1 MFLRQGGMAMTIRG
15 KLNKLTIG
23 FEERIVLKDVQAD
36 IPKSARIAIIGANGS
51 GKSSLLDAIADKVPG
66 IQWMGP
72 MPSIA
77 YMKQEV
83 KELESGPADA
93 GSRKLE
99 KKWRVPEVRT
109 RLSGGEA
116 MKMRLARTLS
126 EGADVLLLDEPTNH
140 LDAESVEA
148 VVKQLAEYDGAMLIV
163 SHDRHFI
170 DQIATHTWEIED
182 KKLTVYKGN
191 YSVSREEK
199 EHRKLTQQR
208 KYNQQQAK
216 IARVEQQ
223 LSELQS
229 WSGKAHADSTKQDGY
244 KEFYR
249 SKAKRM
255 DVQVRS
261 KRKRL
266 EAELEKDG
274 VERPK
279 EEAAVKFEIGGAG
292 KKGKRVLELK
302 EVSKAFGDRLLF
314 EKATFTVQHGERI
327 GLVGK
332 NGSGKSTFFSMLRNE
347 TGYLGE
353 IWMSS
358 GMKIGYLSQNVFD
371 LPEEKTPEELF
382 ETGSYAE
389 DGKIRTLMDNLGFEK
404 HHWTESIRHLSM
416 GERVKL
422 KLMEFMLAECNVL
435 LLDEPTNHLDL
446 PSREQLEKTLETFPG
461 TLMIATHDR
470 FFMEKLAEKLLVFE
484 AGKLFKYESGFSE
497 WSQRSGGQV
506 PVGILQL
513 ETERQ
518 AILGKLSFMQP
529 KDKEYAELDRRFNEL
544 TAAIK
549 AVSTDSGK

>member
-1 MFLRQGGMAMTIRG
+1 MAIRG
-15 KLNKLTIG
+15 KVNNLTIG
-23 FEERIVLKDVQAD
+23 FEDRIVLKEAQAD
-36 IPKSARIAIIGANGS
+36 IPKGARIAVIGANGS
-51 GKSSLLDAIADKVPG
+51 GKSSLLEAIAKGAPG

-72 MPSIA
+72 RPSVA
-77 YMKQEV
+77 YMEQEV
-83 KELESGPADA
+83 KQVDAESGSA

-99 KKWRVPEVRT
+99 KKWHVPEVRS

-116 MKMRLARTLS
+116 MKMRLARALS
-126 EGADVLLLDEPTNH
+126 ENAEVLLLDEPTNH
-140 LDAESVEA
+140 LDAESIKA
-148 VVKQLAEYDGAMLIV
+148 AIKQLAAYAGTLLIV

-170 DQIATHTWEIED
+170 DQVATHVWEIED

-191 YSVSREEK
+191 YSVYREEK

-229 WSGKAHADSTKQDGY
+229 WSGKAHADSTKQDGF

-266 EAELEKDG
+266 EAELEKGG

-279 EEAAVKFEIGGAG
+279 EDVSVKFEIGGAD
-292 KKGKRVLELK
+292 KKGKRVMELK

-314 EKATFTVQHGERI
+314 ENASFTVQHGERI

-332 NGSGKSTFFSMLRNE
+332 NGSGKSTFFSMLRKE
-347 TGYLGE
+347 TDYSGE
-353 IWMSS
+353 IWMTA

-371 LPEEKTPEELF
+371 LPEEKTPAELF
-382 ETGSYAE
+382 GTGSYEA
-389 DGKIRTLMDNLGFEK
+389 DGRIRTLMDNLGFEK
-404 HHWTESIRHLSM
+404 HHWTEPIRHLSM

-422 KLMEFMLAECNVL
+422 KLMEFMLSECNVL

-446 PSREQLEKTLETFPG
+446 PSREHLEKTLESFPG
-461 TLMIATHDR
+461 ALLVATHDR
-470 FFMEKLAEKLLVFE
+470 FFMEKLADKLLVFE
-484 AGKLFKYESGFSE
+484 EGKLFKYENSFSE
-497 WSQRSGGQV
+497 WNNKSNGDVQV
-506 PVGILQL
+506 DLLQL

-518 AILGKLSFMQP
+518 AVLGKLSLMQP
-529 KDKEYAELDRRFNEL
+529 KDKEYGALDRRFIEL

-549 AVSTDSGK
+549 VISSASGKEAGKKSK

>member
-1 MFLRQGGMAMTIRG
+1 MAVIG
-15 KLNKLTIG
+15 KVNKLTIG
-23 FEERIVLKDVQAD
+23 FEERIVLREAQAD
-36 IPKSARIAIIGANGS
+36 IPKGARIAVIGANGS
-51 GKSSLLDAIADKVPG
+51 GKSSLLDAIAEGAPG
-66 IQWMGP
+66 IQWMGSL
-72 MPSIA
+72 PSVA

-83 KELESGPADA
+83 ERLDA
-93 GSRKLE
+93 GVSDAASRKLE
-99 KKWRVPEVRT
+99 KEWHVPSVRV

-126 EGADVLLLDEPTNH
+126 ENAEVLLLDEPTNH
-140 LDAESVEA
+140 LDAESIGA
-148 VVKQLAEYDGAMLIV
+148 VVKQLAEYDGALLIV

-170 DQIATHTWEIED
+170 DQVATQIWEIED
-182 KKLTVYKGN
+182 EKLTVYKGN

-229 WSGKAHADSTKQDGY
+229 WSGKAHADSTKQDGF

-266 EAELEKDG
+266 EAELEKEG

-279 EEAAVKFEIGGAG
+279 EEAGIKFEIGSAD
-292 KKGKRVLELK
+292 KKGKRVMELK
-302 EVSKAFGDRLLF
+302 EVSKAYGDRLLF
-314 EKATFTVQHGERI
+314 ENATFTVQHGERV

-332 NGSGKSTFFSMLRNE
+332 NGSGKSTFFSMLRKE
-347 TGYLGE
+347 TDYSGE
-353 IWMSS
+353 IWMTA

-371 LPEEKTPEELF
+371 LPEQKTPAELF
-382 ETGSYAE
+382 GTGSYE
-389 DGKIRTLMDNLGFEK
+389 VNGKIRTLMDNLGFEK
-404 HHWTESIRHLSM
+404 HHWTEPIRHLSM

-422 KLMEFMLAECNVL
+422 KLMEFMLSECNVL

-446 PSREQLEKTLETFPG
+446 PSREQLEKTLESFPG
-461 TLMIATHDR
+461 TLLVATHDR
-470 FFMEKLAEKLLVFE
+470 FFMEKLADKLLVFE
-484 AGKLFKYESGFSE
+484 EGKLFKYESSFSE
-497 WSQRSGGQV
+497 WNNKSNGDVQV
-506 PVGILQL
+506 DLLQL

-518 AILGKLSFMQP
+518 AVLGKLSLMQP
-529 KDKEYAELDRRFNEL
+529 KDKEYGALDRRFNEL
-544 TAAIK
+544 TVAIK
-549 AVSTDSGK
+549 AISSGSVKEAGKKSK